1 MKKMSVL
8 ISMCFLAA
16 CSNTNDVSSNKRYT
30 LTYDNGAPV
39 SAHKK
44 INDCNAAAVVAN
56 IREVNN
62 WNSKYR
68 NSKTAPLNK
77 SSAPR
82 KASCE

>member
-16 CSNTNDVSSNKRYT
+16 CSNTNDVSSNQRYT

-39 SAHKK
+39 SAHKE
-44 INDCNAAAVVAN
+44 INDCNAAAIVAN

-68 NSKTAPLNK
+68 NSKTAPLHK
-77 SSAPR
+77 PSAPR
-82 KASCE
+82 KASCK